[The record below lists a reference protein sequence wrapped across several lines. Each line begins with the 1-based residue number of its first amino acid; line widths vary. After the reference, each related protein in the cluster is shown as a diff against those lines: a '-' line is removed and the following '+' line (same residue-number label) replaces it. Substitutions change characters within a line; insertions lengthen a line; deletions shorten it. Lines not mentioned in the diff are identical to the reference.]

1 VSEWGYV
8 AAAFTL
14 VWASLAVYAIA
25 LARRVN
31 QAERV
36 DESLREAVEAEDAT
50 ACDVQP
56 AP

>member
-1 VSEWGYV
+1 MSEWGYV